1 MVLQRWQSVYLLVAV
16 FAMILACILP
26 FGAIV
31 ADGTTITKLMA
42 ADYPVLLTLNILIG
56 IILVIDIFMY
66 KNLRS
71 QKMVAA
77 VAALLC
83 IASLITQVLILT
95 HNEAPFALVW
105 NGSII
110 ATFCAF
116 VCALMAR
123 YNMTRDEKI
132 LKSYDRL
139 R

>member
-1 MVLQRWQSVYLLVAV
+1 MVLQRWQSVYLLVAI

-31 ADGTTITKLMA
+31 EEGVTLTKLMPG
-42 ADYPVLLTLNILIG
+42 DYPVLLTLNILIAV
-56 IILVIDIFMY
+56 ILAIDIFMY

-83 IASLITQVLILT
+83 VASLVTQVLILVKT
-95 HNEAPFALVW
+95 EAPFALVW

-110 ATFCAF
+110 STFCAF

-123 YNMTRDEKI
+123 YNMNRDEKI

>member
-16 FAMILACILP
+16 FAMILGCILP
-26 FGAIV
+26 FGAIIEEGV
-31 ADGTTITKLMA
+31 TSLKLMPV
-42 ADYPVLLTLNILIG
+42 DFPVLLTLNILIG
-56 IILVIDIFMY
+56 ILLAIDIFMY
-66 KNLRS
+66 KNLRA

-77 VAALLC
+77 VSALLC
-83 IASLITQVLILT
+83 VASLATQVLLLVR
-95 HNEAPFALVW
+95 NEASFALVW

-123 YNMTRDEKI
+123 YNMNRDEKI